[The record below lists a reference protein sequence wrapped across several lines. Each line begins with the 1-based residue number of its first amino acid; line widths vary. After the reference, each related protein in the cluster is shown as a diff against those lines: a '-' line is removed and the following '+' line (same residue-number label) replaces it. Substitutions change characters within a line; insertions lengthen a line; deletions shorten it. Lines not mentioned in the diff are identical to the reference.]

1 MMQTVA
7 TATNLRSR
15 FVHMD
20 GAKKEMRDARLRE
33 ILRAL
38 RDHHGSNAA
47 LARALKV
54 EGPTVTEIL
63 NGKRGVGLEM
73 IEAIADLTGRS
84 LDDLCGRT
92 ATPLPGSLSSH
103 VRWSAA
109 RLDAERM
116 LSHIR
121 PDILRAAMDRVGS
134 FALPEQ
140 PVALTGLFVAR
151 LAEAVI
157 SNPQE
162 FLR

>member
-1 MMQTVA
+1 MICADARQR
-7 TATNLRSR
+7 RSR
-15 FVHMD
+15 
-20 GAKKEMRDARLRE
+20 
-33 ILRAL
+33 
-38 RDHHGSNAA
+38 
-47 LARALKV
+47 
-54 EGPTVTEIL
+54 
-63 NGKRGVGLEM
+63 
-73 IEAIADLTGRS
+73 
-84 LDDLCGRT
+84 
-92 ATPLPGSLSSH
+92 GSLSSH

-116 LSHIR
+116 LAHIR

-140 PVALTGLFVAR
+140 PVVLTGLFVAR

>member
-1 MMQTVA
+1 
-7 TATNLRSR
+7 
-15 FVHMD
+15 MD
-20 GAKKEMRDARLRE
+20 GAKKEMRDARLRG

-116 LSHIR
+116 LAHIR

-134 FALPEQ
+134 F
-140 PVALTGLFVAR
+140 ALTGLFVAR